1 MRLVCL
7 SDQLTVEAL
16 TVIGAEPIAVDS
28 EEEFLVE
35 FERLLQNKNN
45 IILISQTIM
54 TKCKD
59 KIEYLQKAYPGAI
72 VVVIPDVKGGLE
84 LDINRLV
91 AEVVGVSFGN

>member
-16 TVIGAEPIAVDS
+16 TVIGAEPVVVNS
-28 EEEFLVE
+28 ESEFLSE

-45 IILISQTIM
+45 IILISQSIVST
-54 TKCKD
+54 CKEQID
-59 KIEYLQKAYPGAI
+59 QLQKRYSGVI
-72 VVVIPDVKGGLE
+72 VVVIPDMKGGLD
-84 LDINRLV
+84 LDINKLV